1 MKTWHLLPISLEL
14 LGITMIGVSIGVE
27 IVLHADMGFL
37 MMTIGGW
44 IVAIGGVIWGKFVKG
59 GNQ

>member
-1 MKTWHLLPISLEL
+1 MRTWHLLPISLEL

-27 IVLHADMGFL
+27 IILHADAGFL

-44 IVAIGGVIWGKFVKG
+44 IVAIGGVIWGKFTRG

>member
-1 MKTWHLLPISLEL
+1 MRTWHLLPISLEL

-44 IVAIGGVIWGKFVKG
+44 IVAIGGVIWGKFTKG
-59 GNQ
+59 GN

>member
-1 MKTWHLLPISLEL
+1 MRTWHLLPISLEL

-27 IVLHADMGFL
+27 ITLHADIGYL

-44 IVAIGGVIWGKFVKG
+44 IVAIGGVIWGKFTKG
-59 GNQ
+59 GN